1 MLWQPPAKSSILE
14 LAIAHLFE
22 DGPAA
27 FPAWAS
33 FRMKF
38 FLTVAMLSAMA
49 APLCGQTRQTTA
61 DDYLQSASR
70 PVARTQQERN
80 DYLTAT
86 QAPTGAGLEAA
97 ADNFARQYPQS
108 QLRVHLYA
116 QAMQAYERENNG
128 PRVLAMAEKVLALNP
143 NHSVALVL
151 TATALADELNSTDR
165 DRDRKVDAIKRAAN
179 RAIHGID
186 SGFVPPPTASPEDV
200 ARYRATLQSMAY
212 SALGIMRLKTG
223 DDAGAEKDLAT
234 ALSLDRLR
242 PDASLW
248 YHLALAQDHRRKYS
262 SALNS
267 VEQALQ
273 LSSTNPELQKLAEI
287 EYDRLAGLA
296 GRAPR
301 PQSDSGAAIP
311 H

>member
-1 MLWQPPAKSSILE
+1 
-14 LAIAHLFE
+14 
-22 DGPAA
+22 
-27 FPAWAS
+27 
-33 FRMKF
+33 MKF
-38 FLTVAMLSAMA
+38 VLTIAMLSALT
-49 APLCGQTRQTTA
+49 APLCSQARSNA
-61 DDYLQSASR
+61 ANDYQQSPSR

-80 DYLTAT
+80 DYLAAS

-97 ADNFARQYPQS
+97 AEDFARQYPQS

-116 QAMQAYERENNG
+116 QAMQAYQRENNG
-128 PRVLAMAEKVLALNP
+128 PKVLAMAEQVLALNP

-151 TATALADELNSTDR
+151 TATALADQLDNADR
-165 DRDRKVDAIKRAAN
+165 DRERKIDAIKRSAN
-179 RAIHGID
+179 RAIHGMD
-186 SGFVPPPTASPEDV
+186 TGFVPPPTASPEEI

-234 ALSLDRLR
+234 ALSLDPIR

-248 YHLALAQDHRRKYS
+248 YHLALAQDHRKKYS

-273 LSSTNPELQKLAEI
+273 LASSNPELQKLAEI

-301 PQSDSGAAIP
+301 PQSDAGAAIP

>member
-1 MLWQPPAKSSILE
+1 
-14 LAIAHLFE
+14 
-22 DGPAA
+22 
-27 FPAWAS
+27 
-33 FRMKF
+33 MKF
-38 FLTVAMLSAMA
+38 VLTIALLSSLA
-49 APLCGQTRQTTA
+49 APLCGLVRQSNA
-61 DDYLQSASR
+61 NDDLQSASR

-80 DYLTAT
+80 DYLGAA
-86 QAPTGAGLEAA
+86 QARTGAALESAA
-97 ADNFARQYPQS
+97 AGFAQQYPQS
-108 QLRVHLYA
+108 QLRAYLYA
-116 QAMQAYERENNG
+116 QAMQAYQRENNG
-128 PRVLAMAEKVLALNP
+128 PKVLAMAEQVLALNP

-151 TATALADELNSTDR
+151 TATALADALNNTDR
-165 DRDRKVDAIKRAAN
+165 DRERKIDAIKRAAN

-186 SGFVPPPTASPEDV
+186 NGFVPPPTASPEDA

-273 LSSTNPELQKLAEI
+273 LASSNPELQKLAEI

-301 PQSDSGAAIP
+301 PQSDAGATIP

>member
-1 MLWQPPAKSSILE
+1 
-14 LAIAHLFE
+14 
-22 DGPAA
+22 
-27 FPAWAS
+27 
-33 FRMKF
+33 MKF
-38 FLTVAMLSAMA
+38 VLTIAMLSALA
-49 APLCGQTRQTTA
+49 APLCAQARQSTA
-61 DDYLQSASR
+61 NDYLQSASR

-80 DYLTAT
+80 DYLAAL
-86 QAPTGAGLEAA
+86 QAPTAAGLEAA
-97 ADNFARQYPQS
+97 AENFARQYPQS
-108 QLRVHLYA
+108 QLRIHLYA
-116 QAMQAYERENNG
+116 QAMQAYQRENNG
-128 PRVLAMAEKVLALNP
+128 PKVLAMAEQVLALNP

-151 TATALADELNSTDR
+151 TATALADELDSTDR
-165 DRDRKVDAIKRAAN
+165 DRDRKIDAIKRAAN

-186 SGFVPPPTASPEDV
+186 TGFIPPPTASPEDV
-200 ARYRATLQSMAY
+200 GRYRATLQSMAY

-273 LSSTNPELQKLAEI
+273 LASSNPELQKLAEI

-301 PQSDSGAAIP
+301 PQSDAGAAIP

>member
-1 MLWQPPAKSSILE
+1 
-14 LAIAHLFE
+14 
-22 DGPAA
+22 
-27 FPAWAS
+27 
-33 FRMKF
+33 MKF
-38 FLTVAMLSAMA
+38 VLTIAMLSALTV
-49 APLCGQTRQTTA
+49 PLCGQARQRPA
-61 DDYLQSASR
+61 IDYLQSAAR
-70 PVARTQQERN
+70 PVAHSQQERN
-80 DYLTAT
+80 DYLAAS

-97 ADNFARQYPQS
+97 AENFAQQYPQS

-116 QAMQAYERENNG
+116 RAMQAYQRENNG
-128 PRVLAMAEKVLALNP
+128 PKVLAMAEQVLALKP

-151 TATALADELNSTDR
+151 TATALADELNNADR
-165 DRDRKVDAIKRAAN
+165 DRERKIDAIKRAAN

-186 SGFVPPPTASPEDV
+186 TGFIPPPTAGPGDV

-234 ALSLDRLR
+234 ALSLDRIR
-242 PDASLW
+242 PDGSLW
-248 YHLALAQDHRRKYS
+248 YHLALAQDHRKKYS

-273 LSSTNPELQKLAEI
+273 LASSNPELQKLAEI

-301 PQSDSGAAIP
+301 PQSDAGAAIP

>member
-1 MLWQPPAKSSILE
+1 
-14 LAIAHLFE
+14 
-22 DGPAA
+22 
-27 FPAWAS
+27 
-33 FRMKF
+33 MKF
-38 FLTVAMLSAMA
+38 VLSIALLSSLA
-49 APLCGQTRQTTA
+49 APLCGLVRQNTA
-61 DDYLQSASR
+61 NDDLQAASR

-80 DYLTAT
+80 DYLAAA
-86 QAPTGAGLEAA
+86 QARTGAALESAA
-97 ADNFARQYPQS
+97 AGFAQQYPQS
-108 QLRVHLYA
+108 QLRAYLYA
-116 QAMQAYERENNG
+116 QAMQSYQRENNG
-128 PRVLAMAEKVLALNP
+128 PKVLAMAEQVLALNP

-151 TATALADELNSTDR
+151 TATALADELNNTDR
-165 DRDRKVDAIKRAAN
+165 DRERKIDAIKRAAN

-186 SGFVPPPTASPEDV
+186 AGFVPPSNASPEDV

-223 DDAGAEKDLAT
+223 DDAGAEKDLST
-234 ALSLDRLR
+234 ALSLDRLS

-273 LSSTNPELQKLAEI
+273 LASSNPELQKLAEI

-301 PQSDSGAAIP
+301 SQSDAGAAIP